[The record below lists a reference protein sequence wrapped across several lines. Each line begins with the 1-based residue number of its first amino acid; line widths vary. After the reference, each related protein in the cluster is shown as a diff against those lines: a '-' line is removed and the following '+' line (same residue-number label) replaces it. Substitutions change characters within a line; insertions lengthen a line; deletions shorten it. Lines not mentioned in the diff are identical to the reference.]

1 MLGSKSAPV
10 SNGMVHTPETP
21 EDLAEEISRA
31 ARHLRTICLQ
41 GNGSKRLMAGPVACA
56 DETVATTALRRVLE
70 YEPRDL
76 TISVEAGLP
85 WHEFAALLRQNRQM
99 VPLDPPFA
107 AQATVGGVIAA
118 NSSGPRRRLYGTAR
132 DMVIG
137 MKFATLAGK
146 IVQSGGMVV
155 KNVAGLDMA
164 KLMIGSFGTLA
175 AITVVNFKL
184 QPMPEVERTVL
195 LSFAA
200 AGPAFEAR
208 TRLLASVLQPAA
220 IDLFNPPAAGG
231 PSWVLAVRAA
241 GNQAAVERYERE
253 LASFGDAVALEGAPQ
268 EEFWRRV
275 EEFTPRHLG
284 AHPDGA
290 VVRVSCTLKD
300 LDRFMAPLAVQA
312 VARAGS
318 GVCYL
323 YFDETGSAARWLA
336 DAAGQGLRAVV
347 EFAPEARKSQL
358 ELWPAPGNDLEIM
371 RRLKAL
377 FDPSSV
383 LNRGRLYHRL

>member
-1 MLGSKSAPV
+1 MLY
-10 SNGMVHTPETP
+10 TPETHD
-21 EDLAEEISRA
+21 DLAEALSRA

-41 GNGSKRLMAGPVACA
+41 GNSSKRLMAGPVACA
-56 DETVATTALRRVLE
+56 DETITTAALRRVLE

-85 WHEFAALLRQNRQM
+85 WRDLTALLRQNRQM
-99 VPLDPPFA
+99 APLDPPFA
-107 AQATVGGVIAA
+107 AQATVGGVVAS

-137 MKFATLAGK
+137 MRFVTPARK

-175 AITVVNFKL
+175 AIVVVNFKL
-184 QPMPEVERTVL
+184 QPMPEVERTIL
-195 LSFAA
+195 LSFADGKA
-200 AGPAFEAR
+200 AFEAR
-208 TRLLASVLQPAA
+208 ARLLTGVLQPAA
-220 IDLFNPPAAGG
+220 IDLFNPPAAIHGS
-231 PSWVLAVRAA
+231 PAWILAVRAA
-241 GNQAAVERYERE
+241 GNQASVDRYQRE
-253 LASFGDAVALEGAPQ
+253 LAAFGESQALEGAPH

-275 EEFTPRHLG
+275 EDFTPRFLA

-290 VVRVSCTLKD
+290 VVRVSSTLMD
-300 LDRFMAPLAVQA
+300 LEKCMAPLAVPA

-323 YFDETGSAARWLA
+323 YFDETGAAARYLA
-336 DAAGQGLRAVV
+336 DAAGLSLKAVI

-358 ELWPAPGNDLEIM
+358 ELWPAPGADFEIM

-377 FDPSSV
+377 FDPSNV